1 MLSLS
6 IRQYSPQLQSHQHE
20 FTQLVLPLTGVLKLA
35 MPAGLVMLHP
45 GEVVFIAP
53 GTEHGFAAQ
62 NLSRFLVLDLA
73 EAPAAFANYSGQT
86 LMLPGPITS
95 YLSTLEQ
102 LLLEPSPLLPQ
113 AGQLLLDMLCQ
124 YQLQPRLDQRLQ
136 RAMLYM
142 QQNLGAPLDLVVLAD
157 KANLSLS
164 QFKQLFRQQL
174 QQTPGDYLTQLRM
187 QQARQLLQFSDLPV
201 QRIAQLCGYTSASA
215 FSARFRQQF
224 QQKPKQYREL
234 PPSA

>member
-35 MPAGLVMLHP
+35 MPTAMVLLHP

-73 EAPAAFANYSGQT
+73 EAPPQFRAYFGQT
-86 LMLPGPITS
+86 MMLPAPITS
-95 YLSTLEQ
+95 YLTTLEQ
-102 LLLEPSPLLPQ
+102 LLLEPSALLPQ

-124 YQLQPRLDQRLQ
+124 YPLQPRLDQRLQ

-142 QQNLGAPLDLVVLAD
+142 QQHLGAPLDLALLAD
-157 KANLSLS
+157 QAHLSLS

-174 QQTPGDYLTQLRM
+174 QQTPGDYLTKLRM

-201 QRIAQLCGYTSASA
+201 QRIARLCGYNSASA

-224 QQKPKQYREL
+224 QQNPQQFREQ
-234 PPSA
+234 PPAL